1 MANKVEST
9 GKTVEEAVK
18 LALLELNATL
28 DEVDIKILDSGT
40 PGHILGLGARE
51 AHVRIVRRDSP
62 YSEDQDDAQA
72 RFSSTTNELPG
83 QGASTDSGQEPH
95 KDEGETDS
103 AVAPDLVHGADN
115 EERSDSS
122 RDEGE
127 IEIADIA
134 RTSQGLIEGLI
145 SRMGFD
151 ANVEQTS
158 VDPVSFNIL
167 GRNPED
173 LDPLIGPN
181 GETLRA
187 LGFLVN
193 SMLGRMVRSS
203 VRIVVD
209 VDGYRKRREED
220 LFEFAREIA
229 DEVRD
234 TNESITL
241 EAMPAHERRMIH
253 MAIAD
258 LDDIRTYS
266 IGEGRERRVVV
277 GPAL

>member
-51 AHVRIVRRDSP
+51 AHVRITRRDSP
-62 YSEDQDDAQA
+62 YTEDQDDVGAQVPLPT
-72 RFSSTTNELPG
+72 SDSPG
-83 QGASTDSGQEPH
+83 QGATDDGGEEPH
-95 KDEGETDS
+95 KDEVEVDS
-103 AVAPDLVHGADN
+103 AVAPGVLHETGN
-115 EERSDSS
+115 QERSDAGG
-122 RDEGE
+122 DEGE
-127 IEIADIA
+127 IELADIA
-134 RTSQGLIEGLI
+134 KTAQSLIEGLI
-145 SRMGFD
+145 SRMGCD

-158 VDPVSFNIL
+158 DDPVSFNIVSQ
-167 GRNPED
+167 NPDD

-181 GETLRA
+181 GEILRA
-187 LGFLVN
+187 LGFMVN

-203 VRIVVD
+203 VRIIVD
-209 VDGYRKRREED
+209 VDGYRRRREED
-220 LFEFAREIA
+220 LLGFAREIA

-234 TNESITL
+234 TSESITL

-253 MAIAD
+253 MAIAE